1 LDIEIFH
8 YDLPSLEILS
18 QDDKEM
24 SIKLKGISLQ
34 YANALRRICLNGVPV
49 FAIDT
54 VDIIEN
60 SSVLADEG
68 IAHRLGLIPLKTDLS
83 RFVEPSKCEC
93 HSESGC
99 SNCRV
104 MLMIDVGESD
114 TTRTV
119 YSNELTS
126 EDDTVKPTSDKIP
139 IVVMAP
145 GQRLKIEA
153 YARLGRGTEHAKW
166 NSANISTLV
175 NTEKEGEY
183 LLTVESTGALT
194 PQQIFI
200 EGIGELSMR
209 LEEFK
214 TILKEIKTA

>member
-1 LDIEIFH
+1 
-8 YDLPSLEILS
+8 
-18 QDDKEM
+18 M
-24 SIKLKGISLQ
+24 SVKLKGIPLQ

-68 IAHRLGLIPLKTDLS
+68 IAHRLGMIPLKTDPS

-93 HSESGC
+93 HSEAGC

-104 MLMIDVGESD
+104 MLMIDSGDSD
-114 TTRTV
+114 STRTIT
-119 YSNELTS
+119 SNELTS
-126 EDDTVKPTSDKIP
+126 EDEFVKPISNKIP
-139 IVVMAP
+139 IVVVAP
-145 GQRLKIEA
+145 GQRIKIEA

-166 NSANISTLV
+166 NSSNISTLI
-175 NTEKEGEY
+175 NTEKDDEHV
-183 LLTVESTGALT
+183 LTVESTGALS
-194 PQQIFI
+194 PQQII
-200 EGIGELSMR
+200 LGGVEELSRR

-214 TILKEIKTA
+214 EILRNLKSE